1 MTHKIAFFSTK
12 SYDETAF
19 NQVLANISNQ
29 EIQITYFPH
38 TLDHDTA
45 TLCDNADTVC
55 VFVNDTLDKTTL
67 EVLASKGVKHI
78 ALRCAGFNNVDLEA
92 ATELGILV
100 SRVPAYSPETVAEH
114 TLALILTLNRNTH
127 KAYNRVK
134 EGNFELAG
142 LMGFTLHGKT
152 VGVVGSGKIGK
163 ATMRILL
170 GFGCKIFCYDPYPD
184 DEVVAMGV
192 EYVSLDTLFSC
203 SDIVSLHCP
212 LTQESHHLINAS
224 SISEMK
230 KGVMLINT
238 SRGGLVDTQAVIDGL
253 KSKQIGYLGLDVYE
267 QESELFFKDLS
278 DDIIQDD
285 RFQRL
290 QTFPNVLITGHQ
302 GFFTREA
309 LGEIA
314 TVTLNNILDFS
325 KKTPKTANFVNL
337 AQ

>member
-19 NQVLANISNQ
+19 NQVLEKTSAQ
-29 EIQITYFPH
+29 EIHITYFPH

-45 TLCDNADTVC
+45 ALCENADTVC

-78 ALRCAGFNNVDLEA
+78 ALRCAGFNNVDLDA
-92 ATELGILV
+92 ATTLGILV

-142 LMGFTLHGKT
+142 LMGFTLHNKT

-163 ATMRILL
+163 ATMKILR
-170 GFGCKIFCYDPYPD
+170 GFGCEILCYDPYPD
-184 DEVVAMGV
+184 DEVIAMGV
-192 EYVSLDTLFSC
+192 DYVALNTLLS
-203 SDIVSLHCP
+203 SADIVSLHCP
-212 LTQESHHLINAS
+212 LTEESHHLINAA
-224 SISEMK
+224 SIDEMK

-314 TVTLNNILDFS
+314 TVTLNNIQDFQGNI
-325 KKTPKTANFVNL
+325 PKPVNFVNL
-337 AQ
+337 DR